1 MCAVMASTL
10 NTAARTE
17 RSWAGSV
24 FRLREEGG
32 QILPQYFIASDHLR
46 TRQIERDIPGP
57 LIDETIRGGIIK
69 SERSQRHKLYA
80 SDHIVV
86 ITSETVKRGAT
97 EITGIT
103 SYRHELVGPWSAV
116 TTMQDDRLV
125 LDDAYLF
132 IQVRM
137 NLETSIDRYQ

>member
-1 MCAVMASTL
+1 MASTL

-32 QILPQYFIASDHLR
+32 QILPLYFVASDHLR
-46 TRQIERDIPGP
+46 TRQMERDIPGP
-57 LIDETIRGGIIK
+57 LIDETLRDGIVK
-69 SERSQRHKLYA
+69 GERSQRQNSTPLTKLYA

-86 ITSETVKRGAT
+86 ITSESVKKGAT
-97 EITGIT
+97 EFTGIT

-116 TTMQDDRLV
+116 TTMQHDRLV

-132 IQVRM
+132 IQVHA
-137 NLETSIDRYQ
+137 NES